1 MTDRKLPPVAVF
13 TPSKVPSQ
21 GVSNIAHFIH
31 KVVNS
36 ATFKPPWTGVKRKLT
51 FYDLKCE
58 FYRYCA
64 PSNGNCRHKQL
75 KRRGDAKSEHFF
87 PRPPAAAVIS
97 QHLCLTALQSHSIN
111 YFNGSK
117 IFVWCK
123 KLDGKFILIETK
135 VLHCC
140 RTFIPRKCILNF
152 QTSKYLLR

>member
-21 GVSNIAHFIH
+21 GVSNMAHFIH
-31 KVVNS
+31 KVVNR

-64 PSNGNCRHKQL
+64 PSNGNYCHKQL
-75 KRRGDAKSEHFF
+75 KRRDAKIRTFLPDPIF
-87 PRPPAAAVIS
+87 
-97 QHLCLTALQSHSIN
+97 CGGTALPLTSLVSQAALKSHSIN

-117 IFVWCK
+117 IFVS
-123 KLDGKFILIETK
+123 GKRYLENSISLK
-135 VLHCC
+135 QKCC
-140 RTFIPRKCILNF
+140 TGVELSFHESVF
-152 QTSKYLLR
+152 

>member
-31 KVVNS
+31 KVVNR

-64 PSNGNCRHKQL
+64 PSNGNYCHKQL
-75 KRRGDAKSEHFF
+75 KRRETRKSEHFSPDPIF
-87 PRPPAAAVIS
+87 
-97 QHLCLTALQSHSIN
+97 CGGTALPLISLVSQTALKSHSIN

-117 IFVWCK
+117 IFVS
-123 KLDGKFILIETK
+123 GKRYLENSISLK
-135 VLHCC
+135 QKCC
-140 RTFIPRKCILNF
+140 TGVELSFHESVF
-152 QTSKYLLR
+152 

>member
-1 MTDRKLPPVAVF
+1 MIAFVLRTVGRQDASVYCLTDRKLPPVAVF

-64 PSNGNCRHKQL
+64 PSNGNYRHKQL
-75 KRRGDAKSEHFF
+75 KPRDAKIPDFS
-87 PRPPAAAVIS
+87 PDPAPIFLGGSDHDLIS
-97 QHLCLTALQSHSIN
+97 LYIVTSLVSVTALQQSSHTPSI
-111 YFNGSK
+111 
-117 IFVWCK
+117 
-123 KLDGKFILIETK
+123 ILMD
-135 VLHCC
+135 
-140 RTFIPRKCILNF
+140 
-152 QTSKYLLR
+152 QKYLCRVKDI